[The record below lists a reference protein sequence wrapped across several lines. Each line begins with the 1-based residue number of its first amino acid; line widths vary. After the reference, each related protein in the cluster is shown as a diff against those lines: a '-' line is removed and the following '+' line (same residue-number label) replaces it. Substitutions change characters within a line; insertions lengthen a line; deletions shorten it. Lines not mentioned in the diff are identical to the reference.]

1 MPTTQTRTHRIAPD
15 TGIGSIMDALLG
27 GPGAEAQVEQAI
39 AASEYRVDAAAF
51 VARLTDGALE
61 LTGDAFPPDY
71 DGVDDMSLAATYE
84 VV

>member
-1 MPTTQTRTHRIAPD
+1 MPTTHRAPVRIAPD
-15 TGIGSIMDALLG
+15 TGIDAIMDALLN

-39 AASEYRVDAAAF
+39 TASEYRVDAAAF

-61 LTGDAFPPDY
+61 LTGDAFPPDF
-71 DGVDDMSLAATYE
+71 DGVDDLTLARTYE